1 MSLLRTMLFAPGNHP
16 RRVEKALTLAAD
28 AVILDLEDAVA
39 VAEKPATRAVVVDA
53 LRKPRRGRVYIRVN
67 ALSTEWGYGDLVAVV
82 QQGLDGI
89 MLPKVETADEL
100 KTADW
105 LIRQLERE
113 RGLKAGAIDLL
124 PIIETGLG
132 FANLSAIAQAGTRVR
147 RLAFGA
153 GDFTLDVGITWSR
166 EEAELLPYR
175 SAFVVQSR
183 AASLEPPIDTVWI
196 HLQDADGFERS
207 VEHVKAIG
215 FQGKLCI
222 HPDQIGVANAVFSPT
237 GAEVTQAR
245 KIVAAFKDAE
255 AKGLA
260 SIQVDGRFVDYPI
273 VALAQRV
280 LDKAEAIAEVANRA

>member
-1 MSLLRTMLFAPGNHP
+1 
-16 RRVEKALTLAAD
+16 
-28 AVILDLEDAVA
+28 
-39 VAEKPATRAVVVDA
+39 VDA
-53 LRKPRRGRVYIRVN
+53 LRKPRRGRAYIRVN
-67 ALSTEWGYGDLVAVV
+67 ALSTQWGYGDLVAVV
-82 QQGLDGI
+82 QDGLDGV

-113 RGLKAGAIDLL
+113 RGLQAGAIDLL

-132 FANLSAIAQAGTRVR
+132 FAKLSAIAQAGTRVR

-175 SAFVVQSR
+175 SAFVVTSR
-183 AASLEPPIDTVWI
+183 AAGLEPPLDTVWI
-196 HLQDADGFERS
+196 HLQDADGFKRS

-222 HPDQIGVANAVFSPT
+222 HPDQIAVANAAFSPT
-237 GAEVTQAR
+237 EAEIAQAR

-255 AKGLA
+255 TKGLA

-280 LDKAEAIAEVANRA
+280 LDKADAIAASSK

>member
-1 MSLLRTMLFAPGNHP
+1 MLFAPGNHP

-53 LRKPRRGRVYIRVN
+53 LRKPRRGRAYIRVN
-67 ALSTEWGYGDLVAVV
+67 ALSTQWGYGDLVAVV
-82 QQGLDGI
+82 QDGLDGV

-113 RGLKAGAIDLL
+113 RGLKDGAIDLL

-132 FANLSAIAQAGTRVR
+132 FANLAAIAQAGTRLR

-153 GDFTLDVGITWSR
+153 GDFTLDVSIAWSR
-166 EEAELLPYR
+166 EETELLPYR

-183 AASLEPPIDTVWI
+183 AAGLEPPIDTVWI
-196 HLQDADGFERS
+196 HLQDADGFKRS

-222 HPDQIGVANAVFSPT
+222 HPDQIAVANAVFSPT
-237 GAEVTQAR
+237 EAEIAQAR

-280 LDKAEAIAEVANRA
+280 LDKADAIAKVGNA